1 MQEEFERIYI
11 RLKTYHKNK
20 ATRKS
25 NSNLKNLLTMHF
37 RKNSQCTIIKK
48 GAVIV
53 VYVEDKKRPSQFK
66 QTKF

>member
-1 MQEEFERIYI
+1 
-11 RLKTYHKNK
+11 
-20 ATRKS
+20 
-25 NSNLKNLLTMHF
+25 MHF
-37 RKNSQCTIIKK
+37 RKNSECTIIKK